1 MSMTFAEMKEK
12 LQSRLKPSRFQHS
25 LGVSETAVTL
35 AKRFGVDEEK
45 ARIAGLLHD
54 CARQYPN
61 DELIAEAAIRGI
73 AIGDVERETPLLLH
87 ADIGARLV
95 AEEYGVED
103 EEIQQSIARHTVGGS
118 NMSDLDKIVYFADMI
133 EPNRDYPDVH
143 RLRQLA
149 AEGTLDEMV
158 LAGLSQSIRFIVN
171 QGKLLHLG
179 TIIARNEL
187 VLKLKAARS

>member
-103 EEIQQSIARHTVGGS
+103 EKIQQAIARHTVGGS

-158 LAGLSQSIRFIVN
+158 LAGLSQSISFIVN

>member
-25 LGVSETAVTL
+25 RGVSETAVTL
-35 AKRFGVDEEK
+35 AKRCGVDEEK

-73 AIGDVERETPLLLH
+73 AIGDVERETSLLLH

-103 EEIQQSIARHTVGGS
+103 EEIQQAIARHTVGGS

-158 LAGLSQSIRFIVN
+158 LAGLSQSISFIVN

>member
-1 MSMTFAEMKEK
+1 
-12 LQSRLKPSRFQHS
+12 
-25 LGVSETAVTL
+25 
-35 AKRFGVDEEK
+35 
-45 ARIAGLLHD
+45 
-54 CARQYPN
+54 
-61 DELIAEAAIRGI
+61 
-73 AIGDVERETPLLLH
+73 
-87 ADIGARLV
+87 
-95 AEEYGVED
+95 
-103 EEIQQSIARHTVGGS
+103 
-118 NMSDLDKIVYFADMI
+118 MSDLDKIVYFADMI

-158 LAGLSQSIRFIVN
+158 LAGLSQSISFIVN

>member
-103 EEIQQSIARHTVGGS
+103 EEIQQAIARHTVGGS

-158 LAGLSQSIRFIVN
+158 LAGLSQSISFIVN

>member
-73 AIGDVERETPLLLH
+73 AIGDV
-87 ADIGARLV
+87 
-95 AEEYGVED
+95 
-103 EEIQQSIARHTVGGS
+103 
-118 NMSDLDKIVYFADMI
+118 
-133 EPNRDYPDVH
+133 
-143 RLRQLA
+143 
-149 AEGTLDEMV
+149 
-158 LAGLSQSIRFIVN
+158 
-171 QGKLLHLG
+171 
-179 TIIARNEL
+179 
-187 VLKLKAARS
+187 

>member
-73 AIGDVERETPLLLH
+73 AIGDVERETHLLLH

-158 LAGLSQSIRFIVN
+158 LAGLSQSISFIVN

>member
-87 ADIGARLV
+87 AEIGARLV

-103 EEIQQSIARHTVGGS
+103 EEIQQAIARHTVGGS

-158 LAGLSQSIRFIVN
+158 LAGLSQSISFIVN